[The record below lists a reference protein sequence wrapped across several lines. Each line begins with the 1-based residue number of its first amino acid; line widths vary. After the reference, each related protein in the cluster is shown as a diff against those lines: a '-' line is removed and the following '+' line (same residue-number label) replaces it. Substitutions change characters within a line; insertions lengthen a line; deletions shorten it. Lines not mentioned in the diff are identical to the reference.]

1 MANRS
6 YLYSLDVFPNYLK
19 PRAIGLSE
27 SEYNIPLI
35 YRILVSSAPQATES
49 ILFSGQGKIAIT
61 ADYDGGVRKLEE
73 FFSKL
78 PEEYKE
84 KADNVI
90 KFLKDYMI

>member
-49 ILFSGQGKIAIT
+49 ILFSGQGKSRLRLIMT
-61 ADYDGGVRKLEE
+61 AESESSKSSFQNFHKNTKRKPTTL
-73 FFSKL
+73 
-78 PEEYKE
+78 
-84 KADNVI
+84 
-90 KFLKDYMI
+90 